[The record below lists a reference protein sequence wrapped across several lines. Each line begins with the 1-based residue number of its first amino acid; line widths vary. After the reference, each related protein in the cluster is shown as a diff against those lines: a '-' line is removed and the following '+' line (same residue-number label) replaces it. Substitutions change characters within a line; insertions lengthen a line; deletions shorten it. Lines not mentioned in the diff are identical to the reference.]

1 MVSAGWPFVLPP
13 LGGPDPFRVSTR
25 CAGHARQPK
34 ERVAAG
40 CPGAEGVGPLSLE
53 DRATSQYSVPPVIAS
68 WLSRHHL
75 ETDASFNP
83 GERRLVGGVSLK
95 RAGGGI
101 VVRSPEMVPV
111 GMYSFSL
118 GFLASATLAEAMV
131 LLRGMKVARQR
142 HGVTALRART
152 DAAHLVEILHGRAKA
167 HDPALRNVVERIAAD
182 IELFEDFE
190 IKWARSSHARERQAG
205 VPTADALARKAAG
218 LAQRRY
224 ATTEY

>member
-1 MVSAGWPFVLPP
+1 MAICTTPPRRARSVSSLHPVRRARASAERKSRRGLPRGGRGRA
-13 LGGPDPFRVSTR
+13 LIVGGPSDLSILSSACNRV
-25 CAGHARQPK
+25 
-34 ERVAAG
+34 VA
-40 CPGAEGVGPLSLE
+40 
-53 DRATSQYSVPPVIAS
+53 
-68 WLSRHHL
+68 SRHHL

-218 LAQRRY
+218 LAQRR
-224 ATTEY
+224 